1 MMLKLVS
8 SNVCYLSKIVDDLF
22 LCPEFL
28 IRGFPANN
36 VLSLI
41 GLFIDTSRGAIKLIR
56 SSLRPHF
63 LSKPEMHGSLH
74 PQIELFYCFEKF
86 SLVFFITF
94 YAKEKN
100 LPATFE
106 SKKNS
111 IKIARLGCY
120 GKHVRILRKFFLL
133 FVSLTGWQV

>member
-1 MMLKLVS
+1 MLKLVS
-8 SNVCYLSKIVDDLF
+8 SNVCYFSKIVDDLF

-63 LSKPEMHGSLH
+63 WQNRKCTEAYTRKS
-74 PQIELFYCFEKF
+74 IY
-86 SLVFFITF
+86 FI
-94 YAKEKN
+94 
-100 LPATFE
+100 
-106 SKKNS
+106 
-111 IKIARLGCY
+111 I
-120 GKHVRILRKFFLL
+120 
-133 FVSLTGWQV
+133 